1 MTAASAPRRFHK
13 PANCAVTSPVI
24 SKGFRALS
32 ALASPDPLRRIWA
45 LERITERLLWKL
57 PKETA
62 ERYLELP
69 APLPQ
74 SALEGARLFAD
85 RELMLAV
92 IPKGGEVAEVGT
104 WRGEFS
110 KAICRVV
117 RPARF
122 HLIDIDFSSFDWSGL
137 ECEYLRHQGDSSTVL
152 REFPTASL
160 DWIYIDGDHS
170 YEGAL
175 KDLEAAHRAL
185 KPGALITCNDY
196 TNWAS
201 LAVTPYGVARAVN
214 EFVIREGYRVLGFA
228 LSPSGNH
235 DLLIQR
241 PG

>member
-1 MTAASAPRRFHK
+1 M
-13 PANCAVTSPVI
+13 I
-24 SKGFRALS
+24 SKAFRALS

-45 LERITERLLWKL
+45 LGRITERLLWKL
-57 PKETA
+57 PKETV
-62 ERYLELP
+62 ERYLEIP
-69 APLPQ
+69 ASLPQ
-74 SALEGARLFAD
+74 STLDGARLFAD

-92 IPKGGEVAEVGT
+92 IPKAGEIAEVGT

-110 KAICRVV
+110 KAICRIV
-117 RPARF
+117 RPSRF
-122 HLIDIDFSSFDWSGL
+122 HLIDIDFSRFDWNGL
-137 ECEYLRHQGDSSTVL
+137 DCEYVRHEGDSSTVL
-152 REFPTASL
+152 RAFRPASL
-160 DWIYIDGDHS
+160 DWVYIDGDHC

-175 KDLEAAHRAL
+175 RDLEAAHRAL
-185 KPGALITCNDY
+185 RPGGLVTCNDY

-214 EFVIREGYRVLGFA
+214 EFVIREDYRVLGLA